1 MNKFKI
7 ALVQHKTK
15 TTDVQENT
23 ALALRYIAEAKQ
35 ANADFILF
43 PECLLT
49 SYMFPEIC
57 ETLQPVESLENEPA
71 FRAWCENALHDEGAA
86 LNAICQAAKHHAIGV
101 EITAFTQGKKYP
113 QNSAYLIDRNGAVL
127 MKYSKV
133 HTCDFSFERY
143 LESGEEFK
151 VCHFEDLCLGTMI
164 CYDRE
169 YPESARELMLQGAEL
184 ILIPNDCG
192 DIKPFRLQELSVAA
206 MQNQVG
212 VAMANPPG
220 EKAGCSCAFH
230 PQVWDCQDNCLAVAS
245 ESEAGLIY
253 ATFDIDALR
262 AYRKRED
269 LGKYRK
275 VNAYRHLCLDSK

>member
-1 MNKFKI
+1 
-7 ALVQHKTK
+7 
-15 TTDVQENT
+15 
-23 ALALRYIAEAKQ
+23 
-35 ANADFILF
+35 
-43 PECLLT
+43 
-49 SYMFPEIC
+49 
-57 ETLQPVESLENEPA
+57 
-71 FRAWCENALHDEGAA
+71 
-86 LNAICQAAKHHAIGV
+86 
-101 EITAFTQGKKYP
+101 
-113 QNSAYLIDRNGAVL
+113 

-230 PQVWDCQDNCLAVAS
+230 PQVWDCQDNCLTVAS
-245 ESEAGLIY
+245 ETEDGLVY

-275 VNAYRHLCLDSK
+275 VNAYRHLCRK